1 MTPGRRLRLEKG
13 VSMLLFSSLLSLH
26 TLEEAVTASEM
37 EIGGFLNRFFA
48 DLSLHWGVRAVISE
62 S

>member
-1 MTPGRRLRLEKG
+1 
-13 VSMLLFSSLLSLH
+13 MLLFSSLLSLH